1 MFEGISGSHGNDL
14 FTSNINT
21 LTMATSSRDLGNVN
35 EDYSDVVVTRK
46 AVTTR

>member
-1 MFEGISGSHGNDL
+1 MFEGIGGSHGNDW
-14 FTSNINT
+14 FTPNINT

-35 EDYSDVVVTRK
+35 EDCSDVVVTRK